1 MGLYWVPVL
10 LGATGI
16 VLLLAVAVVCLA
28 HVRRFVHAARQ
39 ERRRTEQAVLPL
51 RSAAADL
58 RARR

>member
-10 LGATGI
+10 LGAAGI

-39 ERRRTEQAVLPL
+39 ERRRAGEAVVPL
-51 RSAAADL
+51 QVAAAEL

>member
-10 LGATGI
+10 LGAAGI

-51 RSAAADL
+51 RSAAAEL

>member
-10 LGATGI
+10 LGAAGI

-28 HVRRFVHAARQ
+28 HVRRFVHAAQ
-39 ERRRTEQAVLPL
+39 HERRRAGESVVPL
-51 RSAAADL
+51 RAAAAEL